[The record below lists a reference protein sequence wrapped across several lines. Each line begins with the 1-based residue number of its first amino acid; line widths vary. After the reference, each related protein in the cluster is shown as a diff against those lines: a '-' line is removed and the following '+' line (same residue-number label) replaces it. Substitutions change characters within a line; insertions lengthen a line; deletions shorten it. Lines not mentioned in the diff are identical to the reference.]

1 MFYRAFI
8 GPSLGGAFDEHF
20 GFQWAMTVCTYS
32 VIPRLKATSIA
43 LAIFL
48 KRPFIS
54 HK

>member
-20 GFQWAMTVCTYS
+20 GFQWAMTVCKYS
-32 VIPRLKATSIA
+32 VIPRLKATSLA
-43 LAIFL
+43 LTIVL